1 MGRGKRW
8 TQEENKLLTKM
19 VEAGMSV
26 SDIVKS
32 GKLPNRTAQAISK
45 HVNRLSIVGQ
55 KKKFIV
61 GQITP
66 VDIISLEEVL
76 KRWSNAYQQICD
88 LESASKEELERF
100 RIIFMAASKYASI
113 LEAYHHYVEVE
124 KRLEKIEKVL
134 EELQKNSAAES
145 G

>member
-8 TQEENKLLTKM
+8 TQEENKLLTRI

-76 KRWSNAYQQICD
+76 KRWSDAYKKICE
-88 LESASKEELERF
+88 LESTSKEELERF
-100 RIIFMAASKYASI
+100 RIIFMAASKYAG
-113 LEAYHHYVEVE
+113 LLADYHHYTEVE

-134 EELQKNSAAES
+134 EEIQKDRTAKS